1 MCTSTL
7 DSPLSPPGRAQQET
21 LKSQRSERESLGV
34 ELYGVQQQ
42 LARQQM
48 LLEGELD
55 QHAGV
60 SELRRQGEEALT
72 GVRAAYR
79 DLREQLKGEQQ
90 QSQCGGQWW
99 ACI

>member
-1 MCTSTL
+1 MCTSIYA
-7 DSPLSPPGRAQQET
+7 PLSLSGAQQET

-48 LLEGELD
+48 LVEGELD
-55 QHAGV
+55 QHASV

-72 GVRAAYR
+72 GVRAAYC
-79 DLREQLKGEQQ
+79 DLQEQLKSEQQ
-90 QSQCGGQWW
+90 QSQCGG
-99 ACI
+99 